1 MQDEVCVVWII
12 PCAKGGQPGLLI
24 SLAKY
29 GTPEV
34 KGETQLKP
42 VNSQTL
48 KKKMVL
54 DFSSHIQAHP
64 VPLSPFKRCIN

>member
-1 MQDEVCVVWII
+1 MSCCFFSNLYRIELEWGVHMQDEVCVVWII

-29 GTPEV
+29 GTPEE

-48 KKKMVL
+48 KKKW
-54 DFSSHIQAHP
+54 
-64 VPLSPFKRCIN
+64 C